1 MMRATSTITWLLLIG
16 SLGAASC
23 QTAKRK
29 GGRGAGS
36 KLATVSVK
44 EISTEDYD
52 RMELRAWPAGES
64 KDVGS
69 LFQIARGQGVIE
81 VQVQPQ
87 RTSFQLEYFKND
99 QLVLSST
106 VCGDDHTFD
115 LKPGPNPV
123 TIYVCDAGGGR
134 FPPLDLSCDKDS
146 PLYGPRILRLL
157 TAREYQRT
165 ITSLTGI
172 TTDVVSDFPKEL
184 RSHGFDNQEANG
196 LITDAHAEAHYR
208 AAKIV
213 SSTMIKKLSSYVSC
227 SQRDASCA
235 GEFIRSFGKKA
246 WRGPINQE
254 ESAKLLTLFQ
264 SGANFDDGLERVIQ
278 GMLMA
283 PRFLYRFELG
293 ELNGSYY
300 ELSSWEMAQA
310 ISYMFWGM
318 PPDDQLMALA
328 DAGKLT
334 DKATIAAEAKR
345 LWKDARA
352 KENLGYFASSW
363 LGTESVLGVNK
374 DAILFPSFDSSLRRK
389 AYNETNDFFT
399 HVVADKNGSFADL
412 FQSEY
417 TIGDGALSSLYDGVP
432 TGGFIRYRSPERRG
446 LLGHAS
452 ILATYA
458 GNDNSEPIKRGVFVL
473 ERLLCQVV
481 PPPPPSLKITP
492 PPRDPNAS
500 VRERFAS
507 HSTNPSCAICHTR
520 IDGIGFGMEDMDAIG
535 RFKQSDAGRPV
546 DARGIVF
553 GPGGE
558 KNAFEGTAA
567 LGRFLATSAQAES
580 CMSKQVYR
588 FAAGQDNDKKI
599 ACAVRDLDSAF
610 VSVGKRVSTIFLQ
623 VPTLDA
629 FRRRQP

>member
-1 MMRATSTITWLLLIG
+1 M
-16 SLGAASC
+16 
-23 QTAKRK
+23 
-29 GGRGAGS
+29 
-36 KLATVSVK
+36 SVK
-44 EISTEDYD
+44 EIGTEEYD

-69 LFQIARGQGVIE
+69 LFQITRGQGVIE

-106 VCGDDHTFD
+106 GCGEDHTFD

-134 FPPLDLSCDKDS
+134 FPPLDLSCDQNS

-196 LITDAHAEAHYR
+196 LVTDAHAEAHYR

-213 SSTMIKKLSSYVSC
+213 SSTMIKKLSSYVAC
-227 SQRDASCA
+227 AQRDASCA

-246 WRGPINQE
+246 WRGPLNQE

-278 GMLMA
+278 GLLMA

-293 ELNGSYY
+293 ALKGSYY

-310 ISYMFWGM
+310 LSYMFWGM

-345 LWKDARA
+345 LWKDAKA
-352 KENLGYFASSW
+352 KENLGYFTSSW

-374 DAILFPSFDSSLRRK
+374 DAVLFPAFDSSLRRK
-389 AYNETNDFFT
+389 AYDETNDFFT
-399 HVVADKNGSFADL
+399 DVVTDKNGSFADL

-558 KNAFEGTAA
+558 KNMFEGTAA

-610 VSVGKRVSTIFLQ
+610 VSGGKRVSTIFLQ